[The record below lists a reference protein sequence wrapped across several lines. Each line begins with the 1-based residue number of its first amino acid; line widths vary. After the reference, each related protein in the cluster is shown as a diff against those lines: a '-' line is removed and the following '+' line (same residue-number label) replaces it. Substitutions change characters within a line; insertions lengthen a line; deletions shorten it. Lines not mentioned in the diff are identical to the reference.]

1 MLEGTDRLLKR
12 HREAWTEIWKSDIVV
27 DGQPAI
33 TRDIRF
39 ALYHLY
45 SFAREGTSYSL
56 SPMGLSGLGYNG
68 HVFWDTELWMYPP
81 LLMLQPDMARS
92 LLDYRFER
100 LEAARQNAKS
110 HGYKGAMFPWESS
123 ANGSEDTP
131 VWALTGPFQH
141 HITGCIGWAFWKY
154 YEVTGDLDWL
164 REKGYLAE

>member
-1 MLEGTDRLLKR
+1 
-12 HREAWTEIWKSDIVV
+12 
-27 DGQPAI
+27 
-33 TRDIRF
+33 
-39 ALYHLY
+39 
-45 SFAREGTSYSL
+45 
-56 SPMGLSGLGYNG
+56 
-68 HVFWDTELWMYPP
+68 
-81 LLMLQPDMARS
+81 MARS

-164 REKGYLAE
+164 RENNKTSFFLKLSYLVHEHETIDCKFHRFDIWEVCNFSQ